1 MQQAKL
7 KNKFVIQTILIQLLP
22 YSPYF
27 FVTSFYTDSSS
38 FCCTTNDFT
47 FLENEAL
54 PRTNVCLS
62 SLLIST
68 FAWSF
73 FTSTHH
79 SERPFGHQSPY
90 HPSTSLPS
98 CNFSGLLPL
107 IQLSLPQISPPLL
120 WAGPHMSSCGLNY
133 RDLDNYLSDGT
144 ENDLISEHIYLPSW

>member
-1 MQQAKL
+1 M
-7 KNKFVIQTILIQLLP
+7 IQTILIQLLP

-54 PRTNVCLS
+54 LRTNVCLS